1 MADDFIG
8 LEVYGVEEIRSL
20 LAKVPTA
27 VADEAVDEVNKYLL
41 NVLKQYPPYKHVR
54 YADAYGGFKSDKQR
68 RYVMARIA
76 EGTITPG
83 YANRSQNFAK
93 GWKVVDKGVSSLIV
107 NEVPYGHYLM
117 GDTTQARIMGMI
129 GWDRITFIIR
139 ERMPEIVKK
148 AVAGVKKGL
157 AKLGIR

>member
-8 LEVYGVEEIRSL
+8 LEVAGVEELRTL
-20 LAKVPTA
+20 LAKVPDA
-27 VADEAVDEVNKYLL
+27 VGGEAVDEVNKYLV
-41 NVLKQYPPYKHVR
+41 NVLKQYPPYKHVK
-54 YADAYGGFKSDKQR
+54 YKDAYGGWKSEKQR
-68 RYVMARIA
+68 RYVMARIS

-83 YANRSQNFAK
+83 YANRSQEFSR
-93 GWKVVDKGVSSLIV
+93 GWKTVDKGINSLIV
-107 NEVPYGHYLM
+107 NEVPYGRYLM
-117 GDTTQARIMGMI
+117 GDTTQARMMGMI

-139 ERMPEIVKK
+139 ERMPEIIKK